1 MKYALIVICMAS
13 SLVPFMGSALNL
25 ALPYINKELS
35 LDVVASGW
43 IPASY
48 MLSTAVLQVPFA
60 RVADILGRRRMFIW
74 GVAAFTLFS
83 LLSGLARSGA
93 ELIVYRF
100 LSGAGS
106 AMMFGTSMAM
116 LTAIVP
122 PQRRGW
128 ALGINTSVV
137 YTSLALGPLFGGIFT
152 QYLGWRS
159 IFWMAALMGLAVI
172 VGTISA
178 IKEEWKEAQPA
189 GFDVLGTLM
198 YTTGMCSVIYGF
210 SRMPSTISFVLL
222 ICGAVVLWMF
232 GRYELKAMSPVFSV
246 REFLGNRIF
255 RLSTLSALINYAA
268 TFAVSFMLSLYLQDV
283 RGLSPRDAGFV
294 LISQS
299 VVMAVTALISGR
311 LSDRMPAS
319 RLATAGMAIVA
330 LGLLSLCFVSAST
343 PFVVLSLMLVALG
356 LGFGLFSSPNTNV
369 IMSSVSK
376 SHYSMASATAG
387 TMRLTGQAFSMGFA
401 LMAMAMHLGSVQLSS
416 DLHAEMLSSMRL
428 VFIICTALCLGGVWM
443 SAVRSNRH

>member
-1 MKYALIVICMAS
+1 MKYALIVICLAS

-35 LDVVASGW
+35 LDVVTSGW

-60 RVADILGRRRMFIW
+60 RIADMLGRRRMFIW
-74 GVAAFTLFS
+74 GVGVFTLFS
-83 LLSGLARSGA
+83 FLSGLAQSGA
-93 ELIVYRF
+93 ELVAYRF

-116 LTAIVP
+116 LTSIVP

-152 QYLGWRS
+152 QYMGWRS
-159 IFWMAALMGLAVI
+159 IFWTAGIMGLVVI
-172 VGTISA
+172 IGTLAA
-178 IKEEWKEAQPA
+178 IKEEWKEKQSA
-189 GFDVLGTLM
+189 GFDTFGTLM
-198 YTTGMCSVIYGF
+198 YTTGLCAVIYGF
-210 SRMPSTISFVLL
+210 SRMPSTLSFIVV
-222 ICGAVVLWMF
+222 ICGAVVLYVF
-232 GRYELKAMSPVFSV
+232 GRYELKALSPVFNV

-283 RGLSPRDAGFV
+283 RGLSPRDAGFI

-299 VVMAVTALISGR
+299 VVMAVTALVSGR

-319 RLATAGMAIVA
+319 RLATAGMALVA

-343 PFVVLSLMLVALG
+343 PFVVLMIMLACLG
-356 LGFGLFSSPNTNV
+356 LGFGIFSSPNTNV

-387 TMRLTGQAFSMGFA
+387 TMRLTGQAFSMGIA
-401 LMAMAMHLGSVQLSS
+401 LMAMSMRLGNVQLSS
-416 DLHAEMLSSMRL
+416 DLHSEMLYSMRL
-428 VFIICTALCLGGVWM
+428 VFIICTALCAGGVWM
-443 SAVRSNRH
+443 SAVRSR

>member
-1 MKYALIVICMAS
+1 MKYALTVICLAS

-35 LDVVASGW
+35 LDVVTSGW

-60 RVADILGRRRMFIW
+60 RIADMMGRRRMFIR

-83 LLSGLARSGA
+83 ILSGLARSGA
-93 ELIVYRF
+93 ELIAWRF

-106 AMMFGTSMAM
+106 AMMFGTGMAM
-116 LTAIVP
+116 LTSLVP

-137 YTSLALGPLFGGIFT
+137 YTSLALGPLFGGLFT
-152 QYLGWRS
+152 QYMGWRS
-159 IFWMAALMGLAVI
+159 IFWTAGIMGLAVI
-172 VGTISA
+172 AGTLAA
-178 IKEEWKEAQPA
+178 IREEWKEKPSA
-189 GFDVLGTLM
+189 GFDTLGTLM
-198 YTTGMCSVIYGF
+198 YTAGLFAVIYGF
-210 SRMPSTISFVLL
+210 SRMPSAVSFGLV
-222 ICGAVVLWMF
+222 ICGAAVLFLF
-232 GRYELKAMSPVFSV
+232 GRYELKAGSPVFNV

-283 RGLSPRDAGFV
+283 RGLSPRDAGLV

-299 VVMAVTALISGR
+299 VVMAVTALVSGR

-330 LGLLSLCFVSAST
+330 LGLLSLCFVSEST
-343 PFVVLSLMLVALG
+343 PFAALMLMLACLG

-369 IMSSVSK
+369 IMSSVGK
-376 SHYSMASATAG
+376 AHYSMASATAG
-387 TMRLTGQAFSMGFA
+387 TMRLTGQAFSMGIA
-401 LMAMAMHLGSVQLSS
+401 LMAMSMSLGSVRLSPA
-416 DLHAEMLSSMRL
+416 LHADMLYGMRL
-428 VFIICTALCLGGVWM
+428 VFIICTALCAGGVWM
-443 SAVRSNRH
+443 SAARSR